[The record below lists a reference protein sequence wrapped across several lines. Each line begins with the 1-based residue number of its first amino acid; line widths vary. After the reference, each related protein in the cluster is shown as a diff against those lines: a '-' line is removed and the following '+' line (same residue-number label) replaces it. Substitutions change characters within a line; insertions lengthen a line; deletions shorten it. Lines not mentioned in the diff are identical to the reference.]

1 MRYVPSMLH
10 IGSMIEQLSNANVTR
25 KHVGGVIG
33 KCLLDIMRR
42 FVPEALEQLIGHF
55 FVKTVSLTADL
66 EPNSA
71 SQRNASRIQQIQNA
85 YCQRQLGDLKQALD
99 LRKTPSM
106 RAEPLR
112 TALQGFFVI
121 TSMPAKRGH
130 NWYGWPWKSDGL
142 GQRARPCVEPW

>member
-1 MRYVPSMLH
+1 MLH

-71 SQRNASRIQQIQNA
+71 SQRNASRIQ
-85 YCQRQLGDLKQALD
+85 
-99 LRKTPSM
+99 
-106 RAEPLR
+106 
-112 TALQGFFVI
+112 
-121 TSMPAKRGH
+121 
-130 NWYGWPWKSDGL
+130 
-142 GQRARPCVEPW
+142 